1 MGVPFPW
8 AGARKLQSLAAWL
21 ARHSQHVRKLS
32 FSIRVADDDEMSVW
46 GPAAACIDAVAATG
60 QLEELNLDSM
70 PVSTDSFALAALSS
84 LRRLSLA
91 RSVRLTPAISALTA
105 LESLI
110 LTGDTD
116 CPTDVRL
123 PSSITRLIVE
133 RDGDGDV
140 TEQAAWLPFQQL
152 CSGWQGDTCT
162 CRHACATAICLH
174 RCTSSPRGTLK
185 AESCP
190 LLAPP
195 RSSPG

>member
-84 LRRLSLA
+84 LLRRLSLA
-91 RSVRLTPAISALTA
+91 RSVGLTPAISALTA

-116 CPTDVRL
+116 CPADVRL

-140 TEQAAWLPFQQL
+140 TERASLAALSTAVLWMAGGHMHVPACLRHSYMSAQVHFKPP
-152 CSGWQGDTCT
+152 
-162 CRHACATAICLH
+162 RHA
-174 RCTSSPRGTLK
+174 
-185 AESCP
+185 ES
-190 LLAPP
+190 
-195 RSSPG
+195 